1 MLGLELPFLA
11 CLLAQAAPE
20 DLDGWLERR
29 LRELEP
35 TASERKLDRVGWAAR
50 ILDAERIARERRR
63 PVFLFTHDGRMG
75 TGRC

>member
-1 MLGLELPFLA
+1 MLCLGVPLA
-11 CLLAQAAPE
+11 ALLLAQAAPD
-20 DLDGWLERR
+20 DLATWLERR

-35 TASERKLDRVGWAAR
+35 TASERKFDRVGWAGS

-63 PVFLFTHDGRMG
+63 PVFLFTHDGRMA